1 MIQRFEFG
9 DMMSMIRTLREARG
23 LTQAQLAELAATSQP
38 QIRRLEA
45 GERQLSK
52 EWAQRLAP
60 HLGVAAAQLMFGED
74 SDLRFPSGEAALP
87 APGSRQSTHPAPPAE
102 TPVGYSE
109 KKSASTGGIRVAS
122 GMHMQSNGDRS
133 QGERPAT
140 GLSPANARLGDTL
153 PDPSVKIPVYGQAV
167 GGIDGEFV
175 MNGDRLEDVFAP
187 PSLSSVAEAYA
198 VYVAGESMEPRY
210 FDGEIVFVNPM
221 KRVRRGDFVVAQI
234 QAEEHGP
241 KLAYVKRFVRWNA
254 QVLVLSQYNPEKEL
268 HFAASQVVS
277 VHLVVMGGAV

>member
-1 MIQRFEFG
+1 M
-9 DMMSMIRTLREARG
+9 
-23 LTQAQLAELAATSQP
+23 TQAQLAELAATSQP

-45 GERQLSK
+45 GERRLSK

-60 HLGVAAAQLMFGED
+60 HLGVAASQLMFGED
-74 SDLRFPSGEAALP
+74 DFAPSP
-87 APGSRQSTHPAPPAE
+87 AGAVSAPPTDRDVERQVTAHAVHGTGNHRIETAE
-102 TPVGYSE
+102 
-109 KKSASTGGIRVAS
+109 IQVAS
-122 GMHMQSNGDRS
+122 GIPLQSNG
-133 QGERPAT
+133 GETRAAMDT
-140 GLSPANARLGDTL
+140 NPANARLGAAL
-153 PDPSVKIPVYGQAV
+153 PDPSMKIPVYGQAV

-175 MNGDRLEDVFAP
+175 MNGDRLEDVFVP
-187 PSLSSVAEAYA
+187 PILSSVAEAYA

-210 FDGEIVFVNPM
+210 FDGEIVFVNPV

-241 KLAYVKRFVRWNA
+241 RLAYVKRFVRWNA

-277 VHLVVMGGAV
+277 VHLVVMGGVV

>member
-1 MIQRFEFG
+1 
-9 DMMSMIRTLREARG
+9 MSAIRSLRETKG
-23 LTQAQLAELAATSQP
+23 LTQAELARLANTSQP

-52 EWAQRLAP
+52 DWAERLAP
-60 HLGVAAAQLMFGED
+60 HLGVAPPQLMFGDMSSSPSPSENPKDAETED
-74 SDLRFPSGEAALP
+74 LP
-87 APGSRQSTHPAPPAE
+87 AEVTSETISASNRHSPSDAEAIIAEVASSIKLQSNDAA
-102 TPVGYSE
+102 V
-109 KKSASTGGIRVAS
+109 KSAQT
-122 GMHMQSNGDRS
+122 
-133 QGERPAT
+133 
-140 GLSPANARLGDTL
+140 LSPANARLGDGL
-153 PDPSVKIPVYGQAV
+153 PDPVFKIPVYGQAV

-187 PSLSSVAEAYA
+187 PVLSSVSEAYA

-210 FDGEIVFVNPM
+210 FDGEIVFVNPL

-268 HFAASQVVS
+268 HFAANQVVS

>member
-1 MIQRFEFG
+1 
-9 DMMSMIRTLREARG
+9 MSMIRTLREAKE
-23 LTQAQLAELAATSQP
+23 LTQAQLAELAGTSQP
-38 QIRRLEA
+38 QVRRLEA
-45 GERQLSK
+45 GERRLSK

-60 HLGVAAAQLMFGED
+60 HLGVEAAQLMFGED
-74 SDLRFPSGEAALP
+74 VPVPSPVEMRSGTSDENDLSVPSGSGDDRQTKDQINIAHG
-87 APGSRQSTHPAPPAE
+87 APVVS
-102 TPVGYSE
+102 
-109 KKSASTGGIRVAS
+109 VAS
-122 GMHMQSNGDRS
+122 GMPMQSNGE
-133 QGERPAT
+133 GVHPAAHAT
-140 GLSPANARLGDTL
+140 PANARLGAAL
-153 PDPSVKIPVYGQAV
+153 PDPVVKIPVFGQAV

-187 PSLSSVAEAYA
+187 PILSSVAEAYA

-210 FDGEIVFVNPM
+210 FDGEIVFVNPV

-241 KLAYVKRFVRWNA
+241 RLAYVKRFVRWNA

-277 VHLVVMGGAV
+277 VHLAVMGGAV

>member
-1 MIQRFEFG
+1 MPLGFG
-9 DMMSMIRTLREARG
+9 ETMSMIRTLREAKG
-23 LTQAQLAELAATSQP
+23 MTQAQLAELAATSQP

-60 HLGVAAAQLMFGED
+60 HLGVAASHLMFGED
-74 SDLRFPSGEAALP
+74 VVAPSPVGAI
-87 APGSRQSTHPAPPAE
+87 TAPPIGRDAEQQIE
-102 TPVGYSE
+102 TPE
-109 KKSASTGGIRVAS
+109 IQVAS
-122 GMHMQSNGDRS
+122 GIPLQSNG
-133 QGERPAT
+133 GEMYASMDT
-140 GLSPANARLGDTL
+140 SPANARLGATL

-187 PSLSSVAEAYA
+187 PILSSVAEAYA

-210 FDGEIVFVNPM
+210 FDGEIVFVNPV

-241 KLAYVKRFVRWNA
+241 RLAYVKRFVRWNA

-277 VHLVVMGGAV
+277 VHLVVMGGVV

>member
-1 MIQRFEFG
+1 
-9 DMMSMIRTLREARG
+9 MSMIRTLREARG
-23 LTQAQLAELAATSQP
+23 MTQAQLARLAATSQP

-52 EWAQRLAP
+52 DWAERLAP
-60 HLGVAAAQLMFGED
+60 HLGIAASTLMFGDETAP
-74 SDLRFPSGEAALP
+74 L
-87 APGSRQSTHPAPPAE
+87 PGSEPTNSPFETTPPARA
-102 TPVGYSE
+102 E
-109 KKSASTGGIRVAS
+109 KDATVANGITL
-122 GMHMQSNGDRS
+122 QSNDIVRDRRDDGS
-133 QGERPAT
+133 Q
-140 GLSPANARLGDTL
+140 ANARVGEAL
-153 PDPSVKIPVYGQAV
+153 PDPSAKIPVYGQAV

-210 FDGEIVFVNPM
+210 FDGEIVFVNPV

-241 KLAYVKRFVRWNA
+241 KLAYVKRFVRWNS

-268 HFAASQVVS
+268 HFAAEQVVS

>member
-1 MIQRFEFG
+1 
-9 DMMSMIRTLREARG
+9 MSMIRTLREARG
-23 LTQAQLAELAATSQP
+23 MTQAQLARLAATSQP

-52 EWAQRLAP
+52 DWAERLAP
-60 HLGVAAAQLMFGED
+60 HLGIAASTLMFGDEATPLPG
-74 SDLRFPSGEAALP
+74 SEPANSPSEKTLP
-87 APGSRQSTHPAPPAE
+87 AR
-102 TPVGYSE
+102 SE
-109 KKSASTGGIRVAS
+109 RDATAANGITL
-122 GMHMQSNGDRS
+122 QSNEIVPDRIDDGS
-133 QGERPAT
+133 Q
-140 GLSPANARLGDTL
+140 ANARVGEAL
-153 PDPSVKIPVYGQAV
+153 PDPSAKIPVYGQAV

-210 FDGEIVFVNPM
+210 FDGEIVFVNPV

-241 KLAYVKRFVRWNA
+241 RLAYVKRFVRWNS

-268 HFAASQVVS
+268 HFAAEQVVS
-277 VHLVVMGGAV
+277 VHLAVMGGAV

>member
-1 MIQRFEFG
+1 M
-9 DMMSMIRTLREARG
+9 
-23 LTQAQLAELAATSQP
+23 TQAQLAELAATSQP

-45 GERQLSK
+45 GERRLSK

-60 HLGVAAAQLMFGED
+60 HLGVAASLLMFGED
-74 SDLRFPSGEAALP
+74 DVAPSP
-87 APGSRQSTHPAPPAE
+87 ADAPSAPPIDRGAE
-102 TPVGYSE
+102 RKVTDP
-109 KKSASTGGIRVAS
+109 AATGTGDPGIYRIETAEIQVAS
-122 GMHMQSNGDRS
+122 GIPMQSNG
-133 QGERPAT
+133 GEMRASMDAT
-140 GLSPANARLGDTL
+140 PANARLGASL

-187 PSLSSVAEAYA
+187 PILSSVAEAYA

-210 FDGEIVFVNPM
+210 FDGEIVFVNPV

-241 KLAYVKRFVRWNA
+241 RLAYVKRFVRWNA

-277 VHLVVMGGAV
+277 VHLVVMGGVV

>member
-1 MIQRFEFG
+1 
-9 DMMSMIRTLREARG
+9 MSMIRNLREARG
-23 LTQAQLAELAATSQP
+23 LTQAQLARLAATSQP

-52 EWAQRLAP
+52 EWAERLAP
-60 HLGVAAAQLMFGED
+60 HLGIAASQLMFGEEAVPLPVAEVAELPMD
-74 SDLRFPSGEAALP
+74 PVATSSGEIDVSVANGITLQSNSAAL
-87 APGSRQSTHPAPPAE
+87 
-102 TPVGYSE
+102 
-109 KKSASTGGIRVAS
+109 
-122 GMHMQSNGDRS
+122 DRS
-133 QGERPAT
+133 DT
-140 GLSPANARLGDTL
+140 GSPANARLGDAL
-153 PDPSVKIPVYGQAV
+153 PDPIAKIPVYGQAV
-167 GGIDGEFV
+167 GGMDGEFV

-187 PSLSSVAEAYA
+187 PSLSSVAGAYA

-210 FDGEIVFVNPM
+210 FDGEIVFVNPV

-241 KLAYVKRFVRWNA
+241 KLAYVKRFVRWNS

-268 HFAASQVVS
+268 HFAAEHVVS